1 MANTS
6 GVIRRKSRQVSVGGV
21 LIGGGAPIPIQSMTN
36 TFTEDA
42 AATVL
47 QIRALAAAGCEIVRC
62 TVPTAAAA
70 AALGEI
76 KRALRADGVMIPL
89 VADIHFDYKLALAAI
104 ASGADK
110 IRINPGNI
118 GSTDRVQAVADA
130 AGAADI
136 PIRIGVN
143 GGSLERDLLERFG
156 GPTAAALAESALR
169 NAELLEKMG
178 FSNLVVSIKSSDARE
193 NLEAHRLFAAHSD
206 LPLHI
211 GLTEAGI
218 GQTAMIKSAV
228 GVGALL
234 LDGIGDTVRVSLTGD
249 PVQEI
254 AAARDIL
261 RAAGL
266 LPGAIDLISCPTC
279 GRTKA
284 DLEQIAA
291 EVSKALI
298 GMEAAYGPNRKCDV
312 TQGEGTEFATT
323 TTEPQSGTVDA
334 INIKH
339 ITVAVMGCAV
349 NGPGEAAH
357 ADLGVACGEN
367 NAVYFEHGE
376 KIKTIGQSEIV
387 ATLIEGVKKLLKD
400 RS

>member
-1 MANTS
+1 MTMS
-6 GVIRRKSRQVSVGGV
+6 GLTRRMTRQVDVGGV
-21 LIGGGAPIPIQSMTN
+21 RLGGGAPVPIQSMTN
-36 TFTEDA
+36 TFTEDVT
-42 AATVL
+42 ATVA

-62 TVPTAAAA
+62 TVPTERAAT
-70 AALGEI
+70 ALDEI
-76 KRALRADGVMIPL
+76 KRTLRAEGLRIPL

-118 GSTDRVQAVADA
+118 GSADRVQAVADA
-130 AGAADI
+130 AGAAGI

-143 GGSLERDLLERFG
+143 GGSLERDLVEGFG
-156 GPTAAALAESALR
+156 GPTAAALAESAFR
-169 NAELLEKMG
+169 NVALLEKMG

-193 NLEAHRLFAAHSD
+193 NLEAHRLFAANSD

-218 GQTAMIKSAV
+218 GCAAIVKSAV
-228 GVGALL
+228 GIGALL
-234 LDGIGDTVRVSLTGD
+234 LDGIGDTIRVSLTGD
-249 PVQEI
+249 PVSEI
-254 AAARDIL
+254 PVARDIL

-284 DLEQIAA
+284 DLEHIVA
-291 EVSKALI
+291 EVAEALAVL
-298 GMEAAYGPNRKCDV
+298 EAIHGRNQKYNV
-312 TQGEGTEFATT
+312 TQGEV
-323 TTEPQSGTVDA
+323 SGIGITA
-334 INIKH
+334 MKSERPIIERNIKH

-357 ADLGVACGEN
+357 ADLGVACGEK
-367 NAVYFEHGE
+367 NAVYFEHGV
-376 KIKTIGQSEIV
+376 KIKTIDQSEIV
-387 ATLIEGVKKLLKD
+387 HTLIDGINKILSEMYT
-400 RS
+400 